1 MKNFKE
7 FVIESYVKAGY
18 LDERGCPVEYLDE
31 NFLKTQFWNKVGKPV
46 ATAAWNRVGRPAS
59 NALSRQWAGE
69 IGSELTGNKNLKPST
84 PILKGYDKAINTIN
98 QKTTKKNDQ
107 GQLMGRSGSSNFKTA
122 LGIGSNFIPW
132 EKVPGALWSIT
143 KGIAGTVLGGS
154 QLK

>member
-31 NFLKTQFWNKVGKPV
+31 NVASGLWN
-46 ATAAWNRVGRPAS
+46 TIGRPAS
-59 NALSRQWAGE
+59 NAFTRSFVGDM
-69 IGSELTGNKNLKPST
+69 GSELTGNKNLKPST

-107 GQLMGRSGSSNFKTA
+107 GQLMGRSGGSKFKRA
-122 LGIGSNFIPW
+122 LEVGSNFVPW
-132 EKVPGALWSIT
+132 EKVPGALWSLT

-154 QLK
+154 RLK